1 MSLENLLLFQ
11 VTEQAPVDIPF
22 IPEPVGFSLEVTNEL
37 VNRSFGCFYE
47 LLIHCHMTSPIDCDN
62 LPWDLWIPA
71 HYGSLNSRKTTI
83 YIVVT
88 RTRSPVN
95 SCGGCKSACFR
106 FFRLL

>member
-22 IPEPVGFSLEVTNEL
+22 IPEPVGFSLEVTNQL

-62 LPWDLWIPA
+62 LP
-71 HYGSLNSRKTTI
+71 
-83 YIVVT
+83 
-88 RTRSPVN
+88 
-95 SCGGCKSACFR
+95 
-106 FFRLL
+106 